1 MAAEA
6 EVAPRSI
13 AAAGV
18 VSKAGQLT
26 AGRWRGEE
34 GEVAS
39 KPRTPGA
46 GLVRKRAG
54 LARKRAGQRSR
65 ERSLEEG
72 RCEGERILAQQ
83 G

>member
-18 VSKAGQLT
+18 VLKAGQLM
-26 AGRWRGEE
+26 AGRWMGEE

-39 KPRTPGA
+39 ERRRPGV
-46 GLVRKRAG
+46 GLAKRRAG
-54 LARKRAGQRSR
+54 LASRQVGEQSR
-65 ERSLEEG
+65 ECSLEEG
-72 RCEGERILAQQ
+72 RYEGERILAQQ